1 MEKLTQ
7 VRLLGHSK
15 LKLTLTGGAVIW
27 GYSLGR
33 VPAYAGGEEA
43 VDLDVVAPAD
53 TFLRLRETDI
63 QKVEQA
69 G

>member
-7 VRLLGHSK
+7 VRLLGHRK

-33 VPAYAGGEEA
+33 VPAYAAGEEA
-43 VDLDVVAPAD
+43 IDLDVIAPAD
-53 TFLRLRETDI
+53 TFLRLKEKDI

>member
-15 LKLTLTGGAVIW
+15 LKLTLTGGTVIW

-33 VPAYAGGEEA
+33 VPACTEEEEA
-43 VDLDVVAPAD
+43 IDLDVVAPAD